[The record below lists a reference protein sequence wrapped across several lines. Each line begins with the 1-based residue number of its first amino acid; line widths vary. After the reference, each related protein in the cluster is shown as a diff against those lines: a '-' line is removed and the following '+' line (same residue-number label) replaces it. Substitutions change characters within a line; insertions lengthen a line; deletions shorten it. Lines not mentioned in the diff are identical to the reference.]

1 MVLCVMDWFGL
12 QLHGKV
18 WYGWSL
24 GSNIPKELPDD
35 TIVSCIREKNEDI
48 DALMKKGH
56 EMEIFLLQVTV
67 QCDNQDENQVKI

>member
-24 GSNIPKELPDD
+24 GSNIPKELPDGPD
-35 TIVSCIREKNEDI
+35 SS
-48 DALMKKGH
+48 
-56 EMEIFLLQVTV
+56 
-67 QCDNQDENQVKI
+67 